1 MSANPKKRKL
11 FPYRRHGYRFSTA
24 DEPQKRE
31 AALWARLQKL
41 KASARG
47 TSIVDLLVEVS
58 RDGLSSIEQG
68 LYDLDMSNLL
78 PKKLVKI

>member
-1 MSANPKKRKL
+1 
-11 FPYRRHGYRFSTA
+11 
-24 DEPQKRE
+24 
-31 AALWARLQKL
+31 LWARLQKL